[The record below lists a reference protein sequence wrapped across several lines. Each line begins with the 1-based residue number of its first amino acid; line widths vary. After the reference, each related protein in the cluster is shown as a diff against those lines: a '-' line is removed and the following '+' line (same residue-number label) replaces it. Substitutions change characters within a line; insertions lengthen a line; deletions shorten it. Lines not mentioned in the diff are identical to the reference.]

1 MGELV
6 SRLAAVLLYA
16 GLQGVL
22 LAGLARLLGDKRPMH
37 DGRLS
42 PNPLTHLSVWGAA
55 MSALFGVSWI
65 RSIWFD
71 AGQNR
76 LGQRGVAL
84 VTVGG
89 LVAMMVAVLIIG
101 LIQPLALILPR
112 TGSYTVLYV
121 LEQFRLIAISS
132 IVLNVLPVPGL
143 IGGGLLQALW
153 PERERQF
160 RRAEPICLAIVVA
173 VIVAF
178 GFPDVTKLN
187 PFG

>member
-1 MGELV
+1 MGEIV

-22 LAGLARLLGDKRPMH
+22 LASLARLLGDKRPLH

-55 MSALFGVSWI
+55 IAALFGVSWI
-65 RSIWFD
+65 RNIWFD
-71 AGQNR
+71 ARQNR
-76 LGQRGVAL
+76 LGRPGLAV

-89 LVAMMVAVLIIG
+89 LVAMVVAALLIG
-101 LIQPLALILPR
+101 LIQPLAVFLPR

-121 LEQFRLIAISS
+121 LEQFRLIAVSS
-132 IVLNVLPVPGL
+132 IVLNILPVPGL
-143 IGGGLLQALW
+143 IGGGLLQSLW

-160 RRAEPICLAIVVA
+160 RRAEPICLAIIVA
-173 VIVAF
+173 AIVAF
-178 GFPDVTKLN
+178 GFPDVTALN